1 MYKQYLYV
9 QIIDVYFFYDFS
21 LKIKSSSIKKQLQS
35 LFQFKAPV
43 KIGSVQTTNGNIVSG
58 KGATGNPIISNFIK
72 APIIKNKRTGKQI
85 TTDNL
90 A

>member
-1 MYKQYLYV
+1 MYKLLM
-9 QIIDVYFFYDFS
+9 YFIFFIYAFS
-21 LKIKSSSIKKQLQS
+21 LKIKPSSIKKQLQL

-72 APIIKNKRTGKQI
+72 APMIKNKRTGKQI